1 MDDAKNSMTT
11 RKTFDDSNENHFIL
25 DAFFEQAGVG
35 ILIKT
40 LDDNFIRINQKYCDL
55 VGYSEDELMQFK
67 NLSKITHAE
76 DVGLYHNYVEEN
88 HGGKPVNYVY
98 EKRYIH
104 KNGSIVWVLQSVS
117 IITDE
122 NGKPLQQIV
131 MVQDISDLKKAQK
144 ELMESNEELQRFAYV
159 ASHDL
164 QEPLRMV
171 GSYLQLLER
180 RYGDR
185 LDGDAREFMDYAI
198 DGAER
203 MKVLINDLLDYSRV
217 ESRGKPFELTDMN
230 GILRRI
236 LRNLNPII
244 EESGAQITIEE
255 LPEIKADEEQVVQ
268 LFQNLIGN
276 AIKFHKKNEKPVIQ
290 ISVQKKDAKF
300 WEFSISDD
308 GIGIAPEYFER
319 IFVIFQRLHTKE
331 EYPGTGIGL
340 AICKR
345 IVERHGG
352 KIWLDSKPG
361 EGTTFYF
368 TFPA

>member
-1 MDDAKNSMTT
+1 MAETNNNGKIIGFTESH
-11 RKTFDDSNENHFIL
+11 ENHFIL
-25 DAFFEQAGVG
+25 DAFFEQAGAG

-40 LDDNFIRINQKYCDL
+40 LDDNFIRINQKYCDIL
-55 VGYSEDELMQFK
+55 GYSEEELMGFK
-67 NLSKITHAE
+67 NLSKITHPD
-76 DVGLYHNYVEEN
+76 DVGLYHDYVKEN
-88 HGGKPVNYVY
+88 HDGKPVNYVY

-104 KNGSIVWVLQSVS
+104 KNGSIIWVLQSVS

-122 NGKPLQQIV
+122 NGNPVQQVVI
-131 MVQDISDLKKAQK
+131 VQDITEQKKAQK
-144 ELMESNEELQRFAYV
+144 DLQESNEELQRFAYV

-185 LDGDAREFMDYAI
+185 LDGDAREFMDFAI

-203 MKVLINDLLDYSRV
+203 MKILINDLLDYSRV
-217 ESRGKPFELTDMN
+217 ESRGKPFELTDLN
-230 GILRRI
+230 IILNRVQRT
-236 LRNLNPII
+236 LSLTI
-244 EESGAQITIEE
+244 EDSGAQVIVGE
-255 LPEIKADEEQVVQ
+255 LPEVKVDEEQITQ

-276 AIKFHKKNEKPVIQ
+276 AIKFHKKDEKPVIR
-290 ISVQKKDAKF
+290 ISVQKKSPQF
-300 WEFSISDD
+300 WEFSISDN

-319 IFVIFQRLHTKE
+319 IFVIFQRLHTKD

-352 KIWLDSKPG
+352 KIWLNSKPG

-368 TFPA
+368 TLPA